1 MKTIL
6 FVTYG
11 GGHVNMLI
19 PVIRHLSTLADFNC
33 LVMGLTTAASQLARC
48 GIQSVGFSS
57 LLRDDDVRAISHGR
71 RLFSSLPQD
80 GAVDPQES
88 IAYLGLSYADLEE
101 RLGVEGAAVEY
112 ALKGRQAFL
121 PLGPMRRACIKYA
134 PDVIVTT
141 ISPRAEQAAILV
153 ASEMKIP
160 SVCLIDLFARPSLKR
175 ASTQGYATRVCVIS
189 DSVKNW
195 LIRAGRRPD
204 EVVVT
209 GNPVFDELFARDIKS
224 KAVSLREK
232 NKWQGKKVILWASQ
246 IEPERNPFS
255 GRIGD
260 PSLPWSVEACLKDI
274 IRSKDDWHLVIRY
287 HPNQGC
293 VPTSEVDEKITI
305 SERNEPLAPLL
316 QAVDLVVT
324 LTSTVGL
331 EARLLGKPLITV
343 DMSVYSDDTP
353 YAKLG
358 FSVGIDDLSELES
371 AMSRLLDGC
380 IGPNSLSELPRIGMA
395 TDSVVQ
401 QILKL
406 SNEGA

>member
-1 MKTIL
+1 VL
-6 FVTYG
+6 
-11 GGHVNMLI
+11 
-19 PVIRHLSTLADFNC
+19 
-33 LVMGLTTAASQLARC
+33 
-48 GIQSVGFSS
+48 
-57 LLRDDDVRAISHGR
+57 
-71 RLFSSLPQD
+71 
-80 GAVDPQES
+80 
-88 IAYLGLSYADLEE
+88 
-101 RLGVEGAAVEY
+101 
-112 ALKGRQAFL
+112 
-121 PLGPMRRACIKYA
+121 
-134 PDVIVTT
+134 
-141 ISPRAEQAAILV
+141 
-153 ASEMKIP
+153 
-160 SVCLIDLFARPSLKR
+160 
-175 ASTQGYATRVCVIS
+175 
-189 DSVKNW
+189 
-195 LIRAGRRPD
+195 
-204 EVVVT
+204 
-209 GNPVFDELFARDIKS
+209 
-224 KAVSLREK
+224 LREK